1 MFISLLT
8 TVNLRLQSGTGT
20 GSTSSSR
27 RPSGSHSQQH
37 PYHQYGAVGGQQ
49 GASNHTTTTGVT
61 SRSTSMMNGHSVD
74 DNNHRARP
82 KVLFMGPRS
91 GGKSSIRKVV
101 FERMAP
107 NDTLFIEKTAK
118 STADHVNSFISIQ
131 MWDLPGGQ
139 LDPTA
144 WNLAFDDMDAVIFV
158 LDAQSNLND
167 MIRKL
172 GLTMQKAYDAN
183 PGIQFEIFLHKIDGM
198 SEDYRLDTL
207 QNLRDR
213 LTEELFDI
221 SPDLESSMN
230 VFYHLTS
237 VFDTSIYEALSK
249 VIQKLIPEQGMLE
262 RLLDLLCQ
270 QCSMDKAFL
279 FDTASKIYIATD
291 SSPLDNQTYVIC
303 ADYID
308 LIGDFTHLYEPP
320 LASPIHSRTSSSGS
334 RANAMTPMSRMD
346 TTSADTTTAG
356 ARRRTASSAASSVAD
371 KERLPSSKVK
381 LSTGATI
388 AQWAI
393 NSELSLVALLR
404 PHAMDQHAS
413 LIDFNVSTFR
423 QAVLAIFDLGLTERP
438 E

>member
-1 MFISLLT
+1 MQPASAGGS
-8 TVNLRLQSGTGT
+8 RRASAGSQPHA
-20 GSTSSSR
+20 STSTYGALNGQAGSV
-27 RPSGSHSQQH
+27 SGIIMSHS
-37 PYHQYGAVGGQQ
+37 
-49 GASNHTTTTGVT
+49 TG
-61 SRSTSMMNGHSVD
+61 NAAQD
-74 DNNHRARP
+74 DARQRP

-172 GLTMQKAYDAN
+172 SLTMQKAYEAN
-183 PGIQFEIFLHKIDGM
+183 PAIQFEIFLHKIDGM

-303 ADYID
+303 SDYID
-308 LIGDFTHLYEPP
+308 LVGDFTNLYEPPP

-334 RANAMTPMSRMD
+334 RANALTPMSRME
-346 TTSADTTTAG
+346 
-356 ARRRTASSAASSVAD
+356 ASSATTPLTSRKISGKGTSAASGHEQ
-371 KERLPSSKVK
+371 ERLPSSRVR

-404 PHAMDQHAS
+404 PHAMDQHAA

-423 QAVLAIFDLGLTERP
+423 QAVLAIFELGLTQRP
-438 E
+438 ES